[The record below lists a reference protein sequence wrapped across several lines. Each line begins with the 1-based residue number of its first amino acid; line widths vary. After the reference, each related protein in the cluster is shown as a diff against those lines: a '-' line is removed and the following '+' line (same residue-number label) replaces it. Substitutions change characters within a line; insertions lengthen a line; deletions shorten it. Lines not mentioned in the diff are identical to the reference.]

1 MHIDDSVRVD
11 LPITS
16 TLIGSAS
23 HEQAI
28 RMDDTRGQ
36 AVVDS
41 DASSPSAASTLV
53 RHVDFVLRP

>member
-1 MHIDDSVRVD
+1 MARQPLRQLVRLDSV
-11 LPITS
+11 
-16 TLIGSAS
+16 S

-41 DASSPSAASTLV
+41 DASSPSAASTPV
-53 RHVDFVLRP
+53 RRVDFVLRP